1 MYDSREQSDIFV
13 RLLLFLQGSARV
25 APFFL
30 TSDFLHSA
38 MSQQYIMSIEGLTRM
53 YDEKVVLENIW
64 LSFFPGAKI
73 GVIGDNGSGK
83 STLMR
88 IMAGEDKDFM
98 GSVRPA
104 KGIKIGYFPQEPRL
118 DPTKTVQECVAEAVA
133 ESQAIMDRYNAI
145 NERLCEEISQE
156 EMDQLLEEQATV
168 QEKIDHSN
176 LWELDRTVEM
186 ACDAMRLPDGDALVE
201 HLSGGEKRRVALCRL
216 LLQNPDMLLL
226 DEPTNHLDAE
236 SVGWLE
242 RFLHEF
248 PGTVVAITHDR
259 YFLENVAGW
268 ILEMD
273 RGHGYPYEGNY
284 TAWLEQKQARLAV
297 EQKREDK
304 RQRALKKELEWVR
317 MSPKAQATKNKARL
331 QRYEE
336 LAAQQY
342 DERDDAIQ
350 IQIPVSRP
358 LGELV
363 VRAEN
368 LTMAFGDRLLFENI
382 SFNLPPGGIV
392 GVIGPNGAG
401 KTTLFRIIMGLQEPT
416 GGALRVG
423 ETVDLEYVDQSRD
436 ALDPRK
442 TVYEE
447 ISGGEDILEVGKT
460 KIHARAYCGRFNFK
474 GSEQQTFV
482 GDLSGGERN
491 RVHLAKLLRTG
502 GNLILLD
509 EPTNDLDV
517 ETLRSLEEGLSNFG
531 GCAVVTS
538 HDRWFLDRIA
548 THILAFEGDSQVVW
562 FEGNYKMYELQKRE
576 RLGADADRPHRL
588 KYKPLKR

>member
-186 ACDAMRLPDGDALVE
+186 ACDAMRLPEGDALVE

>member
-1 MYDSREQSDIFV
+1 
-13 RLLLFLQGSARV
+13 
-25 APFFL
+25 
-30 TSDFLHSA
+30 

-118 DPTKTVQECVAEAVA
+118 DPTKTVQESVAEAVA

-145 NERLCEEISQE
+145 NERLCEDISQE
-156 EMDQLLEEQATV
+156 EMDQLLEEQAAV
-168 QEKIDHSN
+168 QEKIDHGN

-284 TAWLEQKQARLAV
+284 TAWLEQKQSRLAV
-297 EQKREDK
+297 EQKKEDK

-350 IQIPVSRP
+350 IQIPVTRP

-368 LTMAFGDRLLFENI
+368 LTMAFGDRLLFENM

-416 GGALRVG
+416 GGSLRIG

-436 ALDPRK
+436 ALDPKK

-538 HDRWFLDRIA
+538 HDRWFLDKIA

-562 FEGNYKMYELQKRE
+562 FEGNYKMYEIQKRE

>member
-1 MYDSREQSDIFV
+1 
-13 RLLLFLQGSARV
+13 
-25 APFFL
+25 
-30 TSDFLHSA
+30 
-38 MSQQYIMSIEGLTRM
+38 MSQQYIMAIEGLTRI
-53 YDEKVVLENIW
+53 YDEKAVLENIW
-64 LSFFPGAKI
+64 LAFYPGAKI

-88 IMAGEDKDFM
+88 IMAGEDNDYM
-98 GSVRPA
+98 GTVRPQ

-118 DPTKTVQECVAEAVA
+118 DPNQTVEEAVNEAVA
-133 ESQAIMDRYNAI
+133 ESRAILDRYNQI
-145 NERLCEEISQE
+145 NERLCEEITPE
-156 EMDQLLEEQATV
+156 EMEKLLEEQAEV
-168 QEKIDHSN
+168 QDKIDHAN
-176 LWELDRTVEM
+176 LWELDRVVEV
-186 ACDAMRLPDGDALVE
+186 ACDAMRLPSGDARIE
-201 HLSGGEKRRVALCRL
+201 HLSGGEKRRVALCQL

-226 DEPTNHLDAE
+226 DEPTNHLDAD

-297 EQKREDK
+297 EQKREDR
-304 RQRALKKELEWVR
+304 RQRELKRELEWVK
-317 MSPKAQATKNKARL
+317 MSPKARATKNKARL
-331 QRYEE
+331 QRYNE
-336 LAAQQY
+336 LAAQSF
-342 DERDDAIQ
+342 DERDEAAQ

-358 LGELV
+358 LGDLV
-363 VRAEN
+363 VRGEK
-368 LTMAFGDRLLFENI
+368 LSKAFGDRLLFENLE
-382 SFNLPPGGIV
+382 FNLPPGGIV

-401 KTTLFRIIMGLQEPT
+401 KSTLFKIIMGQEEPT
-416 GGALRVG
+416 SGTLRVG
-423 ETVDLEYVDQSRD
+423 ETVDLAYVDQSRD
-436 ALDPRK
+436 ALDPKK

-447 ISGGEDILEVGKT
+447 ISGGEDMLQVGKS

-474 GSEQQTFV
+474 GSDQQKFV

-491 RVHLAKLLRTG
+491 RVHLAKLLRSG

-562 FEGNYKMYELQKRE
+562 FEGNYKMYEIQRRE
-576 RLGADADRPHRL
+576 RLGEDADTPHRV
-588 KYKPLKR
+588 KYRPLKR